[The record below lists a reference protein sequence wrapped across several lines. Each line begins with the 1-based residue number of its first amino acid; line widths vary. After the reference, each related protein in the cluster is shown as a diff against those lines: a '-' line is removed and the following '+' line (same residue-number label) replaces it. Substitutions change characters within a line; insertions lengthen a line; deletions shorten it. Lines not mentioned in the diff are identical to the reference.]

1 MTPDDRHDLLEREG
15 MMDDSVTTRVDWAQE
30 KALAWLKSGARKR
43 FEAWVK
49 FMARFKKP

>member
-15 MMDDSVTTRVDWAQE
+15 MMDDSLTARVDWARE
-30 KALAWLKSGARKR
+30 KALAWLKSDARKR

-49 FMARFKKP
+49 STARVEK